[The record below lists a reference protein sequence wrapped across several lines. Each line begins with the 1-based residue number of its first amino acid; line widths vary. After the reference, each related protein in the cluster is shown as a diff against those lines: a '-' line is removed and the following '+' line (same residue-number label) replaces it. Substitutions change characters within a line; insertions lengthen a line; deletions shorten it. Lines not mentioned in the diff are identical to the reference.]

1 MRLLLLSLG
10 TEGAISHV
18 VQQLSPLVE
27 LSQAVQAVG
36 VDLPRFVG
44 LVQRHWRVQ
53 KPVLDQV
60 VKI

>member
-1 MRLLLLSLG
+1 MRLLLLSLD

-36 VDLPRFVG
+36 VGLPRFVA

-60 VKI
+60 VKV